1 MTVMLLAQV
10 DNATLKQPDDLGR
23 VESGGLSGR
32 LRPAFSPRFSAERNG
47 LLRGNERE
55 FDFLFVFEAHFAERF
70 KNSILV
76 KRTESFCHGDS
87 LFVG

>member
-1 MTVMLLAQV
+1 MLFGQV
-10 DNATLKQPDDLGR
+10 ANATLKQPDDLGR
-23 VESGGLSGR
+23 VGGGSFSGR
-32 LRPAFSPRFSAERNG
+32 LRLAFSRRFSAERNG

-76 KRTESFCHGDS
+76 KRIKSFCHGDS
-87 LFVG
+87 LSVE